1 MSGLGQPAA
10 IVDALEH
17 YGQHVREMTAV
28 IPSSSRLNAN
38 FHVMFIGTHCTALRR
53 CTLRMLN
60 LNTNNFEEH
69 AVQLERHGIS
79 FWDLCGWPQPNS
91 IELHL
96 QEALLTESDRW
107 QLSTKLLQSGLLAN
121 TLHTLE
127 LCLSAEVRFETVLPC
142 LTHAGTSVGLLQ
154 GLRVLRL
161 GPQARSCGLVEEQ
174 LPLSQVHAFLDGFPK
189 LEELS
194 TGCIL
199 VQDDCSSTHADG
211 SHLGKQWHQ
220 SKGRHDSLKT
230 LCVFPQCAQALSSLL
245 SRCSDSFT
253 DLKLFNTADA
263 ILLPVIPR
271 LCPHLRLLAYDGQ
284 SRPDTGQDGY
294 WDWEDFFAQMP
305 DLTSLEVSGIELPHA
320 VYVAVTNHCRKLQII
335 KDYNNSSMWRAHADL
350 MGNCHQLRK
359 VLYGRYLPVEFFR
372 RLECM
377 MDDYFIS
384 GTFDDGLERT
394 APLPTES
401 SQEPSV
407 LRSICPFQYLVS
419 LELTQ
424 VHLVSDTFNNSL
436 RNAIRLMAKLK
447 VLTVT
452 GAGLTRH
459 AILHDRIYKYGWD
472 AREDHPS
479 QREMYDYPIE
489 RLIMYTFAEEL
500 SDFELKEWVR
510 VMPRLTSME
519 LASGQGYNRISI
531 ASIRMGTIPPMVSN
545 PHGYRE

>member
-1 MSGLGQPAA
+1 
-10 IVDALEH
+10 
-17 YGQHVREMTAV
+17 
-28 IPSSSRLNAN
+28 
-38 FHVMFIGTHCTALRR
+38 
-53 CTLRMLN
+53 MLN

-69 AVQLERHGIS
+69 AVQLEQHGVS

-127 LCLSAEVRFETVLPC
+127 LCLSAEVRLETVLPC

-161 GPQARSCGLVEEQ
+161 GPQVRSCGLVEEQ

-199 VQDDCSSTHADG
+199 VQNDRPSTHADG
-211 SHLGKQWHQ
+211 SHLGKQRHQ
-220 SKGRHDSLKT
+220 SRGRHDSLKT
-230 LCVFPQCAQALSSLL
+230 LCMFPGCAQALSSLL

-263 ILLPVIPR
+263 ILLPVIPK
-271 LCPHLRLLAYDGQ
+271 LCPHLRSLAYDGQ

-294 WDWEDFFAQMP
+294 SDWEDFFAQMP

-320 VYVAVTNHCRKLQII
+320 VYFAVTTHCRKLQII
-335 KDYNNSSMWRAHADL
+335 KDYNNS
-350 MGNCHQLRK
+350 
-359 VLYGRYLPVEFFR
+359 
-372 RLECM
+372 
-377 MDDYFIS
+377 
-384 GTFDDGLERT
+384 T
-394 APLPTES
+394 PLPTES

-424 VHLVSDTFNNSL
+424 VHLVADTFNNSL
-436 RNAIRLMAKLK
+436 RNAIRLMTKLK

-459 AILHDRIYKYGWD
+459 AILHDRIYKYGWA

-489 RLIMYTFAEEL
+489 RLTMYTFAEEL

-519 LASGQGYNRISI
+519 LASGQGYNWTSI

-545 PHGYRE
+545 PHGYCE